1 MKNLDYI
8 RQITQAGAALGVL
21 LFVGVSQTKATTFTF
36 DDEYYIGTGKSSTYS
51 SIFGTTA
58 GYGTAGIYQQTQ
70 DAAHGGVIV
79 TKLSNGSSVPGEYVQ
94 DTSLGQELALF
105 GWSQSL
111 NNGQQVGSVYN
122 LNNPINGTNTY
133 FRYTVGGATTPFT
146 FNGFDLRGSF
156 STINLSF
163 TLQGYLGGALVDSD
177 VLNVTGNTF
186 STFTENW
193 LNVDTIEIVSTAG
206 LPVNWGSGTL
216 YMDNVEINDRVGVPD
231 GVIDPMPLAI
241 GPEASIDPKF
251 VLPAP
256 RVCEER
262 RP

>member
-79 TKLSNGSSVPGEYVQ
+79 TKLSNGSSVQGEYVQ

-133 FRYTVGGATTPFT
+133 FRYTVGGATTTSLSSANFFVFRGPS
-146 FNGFDLRGSF
+146 GFIPTNPS
-156 STINLSF
+156 STCSSA
-163 TLQGYLGGALVDSD
+163 TMPTTAAESPMSRET
-177 VLNVTGNTF
+177 VT
-186 STFTENW
+186 S
-193 LNVDTIEIVSTAG
+193 
-206 LPVNWGSGTL
+206 P
-216 YMDNVEINDRVGVPD
+216 
-231 GVIDPMPLAI
+231 
-241 GPEASIDPKF
+241 
-251 VLPAP
+251 
-256 RVCEER
+256 
-262 RP
+262 